1 MEQAEF
7 ICSTQFGQVPPF
19 TEPSCFTPGCIDPND
34 CYGLFLA
41 GCYGNI
47 PGNEPLDTYCNEKCI
62 AIYSHQSNEDCYQ
75 GCLAGQANLDCNA
88 EMTTYKTAN
97 CPDHNCEVDFE
108 MGCNEDTCYN
118 NIISNNNQII
128 HDCTGANRKGWHV
141 SIFFSV
147 VGWKSSRT
155 DLDLRDLT
163 GSPRS

>member
-7 ICSTQFGQVPPF
+7 ICSTQFGQVAPF
-19 TEPSCFTPGCIDPND
+19 TEPSCITPGCIDPND

-118 NIISNNNQII
+118 NIIGNNNQII
-128 HDCTGANRKGWHV
+128 HECTGANRKG
-141 SIFFSV
+141 
-147 VGWKSSRT
+147 
-155 DLDLRDLT
+155 
-163 GSPRS
+163 